1 MGIFFSE
8 EKIKKEDNK
17 IKNIKSRFILKK
29 IFDNLETKKKL
40 SLIKLNKNIMERLN
54 INIKDY
60 NEYFETEIEINPDN
74 DEIFCSSI
82 INIDDE
88 SSRKYYHI
96 YFDDNKEEIQ
106 RNYFTSDE
114 KIKIIKIIIDYP
126 IKSLRGLFRGCISIC
141 SINFKK
147 FNRNDINNMSRM
159 FHLCRSLKELNLKN
173 FNTNNVTDMSCMF
186 GGCSSLKELNLI
198 NFNTENVTDM
208 SSMFYG
214 CSSLKELNLKNFNTN
229 NVTYMSLMFCDCSFN
244 VL

>member
-74 DEIFCSSI
+74 DEIFCSNI

-126 IKSLRGLFRGCISIC
+126 IK
-141 SINFKK
+141 
-147 FNRNDINNMSRM
+147 
-159 FHLCRSLKELNLKN
+159 
-173 FNTNNVTDMSCMF
+173 
-186 GGCSSLKELNLI
+186 
-198 NFNTENVTDM
+198 
-208 SSMFYG
+208 
-214 CSSLKELNLKNFNTN
+214 
-229 NVTYMSLMFCDCSFN
+229 
-244 VL
+244 